1 MFSGCRQSLIWWL
14 SRNVDVI
21 LKAKK
26 KKKKKKKKE
35 RKEKRTELLSY
46 WRLGLLE
53 AMDYFENQHI
63 KMNFLPA
70 IMGKDDRFK
79 NVIFLKYI
87 HTEVDPCS
95 I

>member
-1 MFSGCRQSLIWWL
+1 MSP
-14 SRNVDVI
+14 VI
-21 LKAKK
+21 DLVTITKCICNTKGQ

-87 HTEVDPCS
+87 HTGVDPCS